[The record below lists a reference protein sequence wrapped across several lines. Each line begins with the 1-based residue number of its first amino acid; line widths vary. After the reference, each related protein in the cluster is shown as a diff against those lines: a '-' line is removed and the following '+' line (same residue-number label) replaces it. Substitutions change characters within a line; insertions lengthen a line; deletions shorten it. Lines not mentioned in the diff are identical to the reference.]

1 MGSTEKKKK
10 HVTMHPSQQ
19 GIHSSVVKWE
29 TEKTMKLR
37 GETPVKLN
45 N

>member
-1 MGSTEKKKK
+1 MSLGNTEKKKK
-10 HVTMHPSQQ
+10 HVTVHPS
-19 GIHSSVVKWE
+19 HSSLVKRE